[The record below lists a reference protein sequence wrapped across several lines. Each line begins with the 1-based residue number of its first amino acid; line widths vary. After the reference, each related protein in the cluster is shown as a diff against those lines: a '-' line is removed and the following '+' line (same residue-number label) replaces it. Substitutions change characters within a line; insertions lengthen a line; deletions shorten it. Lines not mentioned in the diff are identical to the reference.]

1 MEYTIL
7 VSYKGKHLFETQP
20 RSTPTYADAIY
31 LYKILCKCFPSID
44 GYCVAIFKSL
54 TTTERVRISE
64 DELKQY

>member
-7 VSYKGKHLFETQP
+7 VSHNGRYLFETQP
-20 RSTPTYADAIY
+20 RSTPTRKDAID
-31 LYKILCKCFPSID
+31 LYKILCKCFPAQE

-54 TTTERVRISE
+54 TTIERVRISE

>member
-7 VSYKGKHLFETQP
+7 VSHNGKHLFETQP
-20 RSTPTYADAIY
+20 RSTHTYADAIH
-31 LYKILCKCFPSID
+31 LYKILCKCFPSSE